1 MLRGTAIANIAVLVA
16 AARRS
21 REYTAKNDNT
31 RYDVRLPSGTARLVL
46 VSCLFALGIV
56 PGLGLR
62 TAEGHGYMIEPR
74 SRSVDHLKGDPK
86 GWPIAG
92 VPPYLTRVPCL
103 ELPVNNQFT
112 EVHPGPLT
120 LRFVYGD
127 GANHVGLCQVYLLD
141 PNHPA
146 QKFKIAEM
154 MDCARSDHPGPG
166 HKGEDIHGHMV
177 VNIPDSVPC
186 DPAHCVLKWEW
197 IATHRNVT
205 HPEYYDE
212 CADLRI
218 IGARQVQPAV
228 TAQSPMKP
236 QRREEQA
243 PDAPRPA
250 PPMAGPAALATG
262 EDLVRQLISYAMA
275 DAGVGN
281 TEAIMTLKRQL
292 EALPLNRHVEPGAY
306 QRARAA
312 NERGLQ
318 ILREGR
324 FQEAVQAFHSAY

>member
-1 MLRGTAIANIAVLVA
+1 MLKGTAIANIAVLVA

-46 VSCLFALGIV
+46 VSCFFALGIV

-127 GANHVGLCQVYLLD
+127 GANHVGLCQCTFWI
-141 PNHPA
+141 PIIPR
-146 QKFKIAEM
+146 
-154 MDCARSDHPGPG
+154 RS
-166 HKGEDIHGHMV
+166 
-177 VNIPDSVPC
+177 S
-186 DPAHCVLKWEW
+186 
-197 IATHRNVT
+197 R
-205 HPEYYDE
+205 
-212 CADLRI
+212 LR
-218 IGARQVQPAV
+218 
-228 TAQSPMKP
+228 K
-236 QRREEQA
+236 
-243 PDAPRPA
+243 
-250 PPMAGPAALATG
+250 
-262 EDLVRQLISYAMA
+262 
-275 DAGVGN
+275 
-281 TEAIMTLKRQL
+281 
-292 EALPLNRHVEPGAY
+292 
-306 QRARAA
+306 
-312 NERGLQ
+312 
-318 ILREGR
+318 
-324 FQEAVQAFHSAY
+324 